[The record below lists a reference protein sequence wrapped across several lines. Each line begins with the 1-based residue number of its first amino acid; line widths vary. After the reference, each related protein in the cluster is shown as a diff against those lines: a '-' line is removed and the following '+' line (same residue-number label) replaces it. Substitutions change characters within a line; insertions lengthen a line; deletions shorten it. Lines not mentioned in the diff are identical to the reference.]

1 MVAGPS
7 LKRFY
12 KRAEVCGA
20 EGGFG
25 LELDARRFSTPAKAP
40 FVVPSRALAEAI
52 AAEWQAQGER
62 IVPRSMP
69 LTQLA
74 CTALDRVAP
83 NRAEIA
89 AELAAYGAHD
99 LLCYRAERP
108 ESLAARQAA
117 LWQPHLDWAARAL
130 DAPLLVTAGVVS
142 RPQRPKSLSA
152 LAGALQGFE
161 PFALAALDLVVRGS
175 GSLVLGLA
183 LAAGRIDAEAA
194 FEAAELDAS
203 FQIERWGE
211 DREDAARRTALAADL
226 AAAERFLRLLQA

>member
-1 MVAGPS
+1 MAAGPS

-12 KRAEVCGA
+12 RRAEACAVDN
-20 EGGFG
+20 GFG
-25 LELDARRFSTPAKAP
+25 LELDARRFSTPARLP

-52 AAEWQAQGER
+52 AAEWRAQVER
-62 IVPRSMP
+62 IDPHSMP

-83 NRAEIA
+83 NRAQIA

-108 ESLAARQAA
+108 ESLVARQAA
-117 LWQPHLDWAARAL
+117 LWQPHLDWAAREL
-130 DAPLLVTAGVVS
+130 DAPLLVTVGVVS
-142 RPQRPKSLSA
+142 RPQPAQALNA
-152 LAGALQGFE
+152 LARALEDFE
-161 PFALAALDLVVRGS
+161 PLALAALDLVVRGS

-183 LAAGRIDAEAA
+183 LAAGQIDAEAA

-211 DREDAARRTALAADL
+211 DSEAAARRNALAADL
-226 AAAERFLRLLQA
+226 AAADRFLRLLRT